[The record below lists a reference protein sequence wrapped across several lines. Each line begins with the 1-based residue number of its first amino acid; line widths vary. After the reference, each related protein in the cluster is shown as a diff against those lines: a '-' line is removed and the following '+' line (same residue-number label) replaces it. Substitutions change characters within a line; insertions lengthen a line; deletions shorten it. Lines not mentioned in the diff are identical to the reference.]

1 MLKIGEFSL
10 AGRVSVRTLRLYDE
24 IGLLPPAR
32 VDPES
37 GYRRYSV
44 QQLPRL
50 HRTRAVRDLGL
61 SLDEIAESLAH
72 GAPQPDHLRAMLERK
87 RAEVGRTIAE
97 EHARLARI
105 EARLDQLDRI
115 DQEDP
120 MHGYDIV
127 LKPVPAQRVAAIR
140 ETLPAYPAVGSLFAE
155 IGVYLAEQRLRPGAF
170 TAVWHCPEFQERDV
184 DGEAA
189 VAVDENAALPAHPR
203 VRVEVLPA
211 VEQMACTI
219 HHGPLAAL
227 DRAYAA
233 LSAWLEA
240 TDSRV
245 AGPTREVYHRGGPD
259 QHDLG
264 YVTEIQFPVAK
275 F

>member
-32 VDPES
+32 VDPTS

-50 HRTRAVRDLGL
+50 HRILALKELGL
-61 SLDEIAESLAH
+61 SLEEITQALEHGGPSSDE
-72 GAPQPDHLRAMLERK
+72 LRAMLERK
-87 RAEVGRTIAE
+87 RTEAQRSVETE
-97 EHARLARI
+97 QNRLARI
-105 EARLDQLDRI
+105 EARLDQLNSI

-120 MHGYDIV
+120 MHGYDVV
-127 LKPVPAQRVAAIR
+127 LKPVPSQRVVAIR
-140 ETLPAYPAVGSLFAE
+140 EVLPAYPAVGSLFAE
-155 IGVYLAEQRLRPGAF
+155 IGAYLAEHRVRPGLF

-184 DGEAA
+184 DGEAT
-189 VAVDENAALPAHPR
+189 VAVDGSATLPVHPR
-203 VRVEVLPA
+203 IRAGELPP

-219 HHGPLAAL
+219 HHGPFAAL

-233 LSAWLEA
+233 LSGWLQA
-240 TDSRV
+240 NGYRV
-245 AGPTREVYHRGGPD
+245 TALTREVYHRGGPD
-259 QHDLG
+259 QHDPG
-264 YVTEIQFPVAK
+264 YVTELQFPVAK
-275 F
+275 A